1 MVKPRIII
9 ADTDS
14 SYIVPLLEKLVHEFL
29 NKVTIEVIDDDVY
42 FRELFS
48 EPQSVDILVVS
59 ENLFD
64 STLKKHDIA
73 HIFVMMEENEA
84 GSTFDLSVNRLFKY
98 SSVKEVYNEIVG
110 KSADSLNIGESK
122 AETRIVMVYSA
133 SGGSGKTTVAMGIS
147 ASLTNSYKKVL
158 YLNAS
163 HMHTFQCMMNNK
175 VAINDT
181 EVYTELMRQDDDIY
195 HRIRHV
201 IRQENFYYLPP
212 FRTPLLSLGLPY
224 SVFYALA
231 DSSSRSGDYDYIIID
246 VDTAFDENNAA
257 LMSLADKV
265 ILVCEQSRGSVYAT
279 NELVS
284 NINGIRNDKYIF
296 VCNKF
301 DKGSSNAMVSNE
313 LEVNYS
319 VSGYI
324 EKIRHYDRLAAAEL
338 GNIPGIQKVALL
350 LT

>member
-9 ADTDS
+9 ADTDP
-14 SYIVPLLEKLVHEFL
+14 SYIVPLLAKFVYEFF
-29 NKVTIEVIDDDVY
+29 NKVTIEVIDDEAY

-48 EPQSVDILVVS
+48 RPQSVDILVVS
-59 ENLFD
+59 EALYD
-64 STLKKHDIA
+64 LSLKKHDIA
-73 HIFVMMEENEA
+73 HAFVMMEQNET
-84 GSTFDLSVNRLFKY
+84 GSTSDLSVNRLFKY

-110 KSADSLNIGESK
+110 KSADSLNIEESK
-122 AETRIVMVYSA
+122 AETRIIMIYSA

-147 ASLTNSYKKVL
+147 ASLSKSYKKVL
-158 YLNAS
+158 YINAS
-163 HMHTFQCMMNNK
+163 HMQTFHYMMNNK
-175 VAINDT
+175 VAVNDT
-181 EVYTELMRQDDDIY
+181 EVYTELMRQDGDLY
-195 HRIRHV
+195 HRIKQA
-201 IRQENFYYLPP
+201 IRQESFYYLPP
-212 FRTPLLSLGLPY
+212 FRTSLLSLGLSY
-224 SVFYALA
+224 SVFYAIA
-231 DSSSRSGDYDYIIID
+231 ESARRSGDYDFIIID
-246 VDTAFDENNAA
+246 VDTVFDEENAA

-265 ILVCEQSRGSVYAT
+265 ILVCEQSRASVCAT
-279 NELVS
+279 NELVA

-301 DKGSSNAMVSNE
+301 DKDSSNAMVSEE

-324 EKIRHYDRLAAAEL
+324 EKIHHYDRLTAAEL